1 MVVAV
6 LAVGAYLGSALYQ
19 WVAEPGLIP
28 AAPGRAPDV
37 AERVRVEVLNGGGR
51 DNMAR
56 TATDHLRDQ
65 GFDVVF
71 YGNYGDC
78 CADSSV
84 VVDRVGNLAW
94 ARAVADALGIAQVRS
109 EPDSNLY
116 LDVSVVVGG
125 AWDPPRAAGVGSM
138 LETVDTLRWWDPR
151 RLFRRPLAPSPDDS
165 GRMADPGSGRGG
177 GA

>member
-1 MVVAV
+1 VT
-6 LAVGAYLGSALYQ
+6 
-19 WVAEPGLIP
+19 
-28 AAPGRAPDV
+28 
-37 AERVRVEVLNGGGR
+37 ERVRVEVLNGGGR

-56 TATDHLRDQ
+56 VATDQLRDQ

-71 YGNYGDC
+71 YGNHRDC

-94 ARAVADALGIAQVRS
+94 ARAVADALGIDQVRS
-109 EPDSNLY
+109 DPDSNLY

-125 AWDPPRAAGVGSM
+125 GWDPPGAAGM
-138 LETVDTLRWWDPR
+138 IETSDSLRWWDPR
-151 RLFRRPLAPSPDDS
+151 RLFRRPLAPLPGDG
-165 GRMADPGSGRGG
+165 GRLADPGNEEG